1 MVDTPAPASDAP
13 KPGDAP
19 APSVLS
25 TPAPAV
31 DPKPGDTP
39 KPEDKPLNKPV
50 DKPADKP
57 GDKPAATVDPKAF
70 KLPDGFTAD
79 EKQLGEFAS
88 IANELKLP
96 QDAAQKFLDLH
107 ATALKQ
113 ASETSS
119 KFWADKQAEWA
130 TQNKADFGPEP
141 AKNPKIIAVS
151 KMIDSLGEKPAA
163 ALKEALEFSGM
174 GNNPAVIA
182 AFAALAER
190 LTEPGHAKGT
200 PPSKPQDPAAAFYP
214 NMKQG

>member
-1 MVDTPAPASDAP
+1 MVDTPTPAPDAP

-19 APSVLS
+19 APSILN
-25 TPAPAV
+25 TPAPAP
-31 DPKPGDTP
+31 DPKPADAT
-39 KPEDKPLNKPV
+39 KPEDKPADRPADKSA
-50 DKPADKP
+50 DKPAE
-57 GDKPAATVDPKAF
+57 GATVDPKAF

-182 AFAALAER
+182 VFAALAER
-190 LTEPGHAKGT
+190 LTEPGHAKGS
-200 PPSKPQDPAAAFYP
+200 PPSKPQDPATAFYP

>member
-1 MVDTPAPASDAP
+1 MVDTPAPAPAPDAP
-13 KPGDAP
+13 KPEP
-19 APSVLS
+19 TVLG
-25 TPAPAV
+25 TPAPKPDVAPSNA
-31 DPKPGDTP
+31 PKPDAAA
-39 KPEDKPLNKPV
+39 EDKKP
-50 DKPADKP
+50 D
-57 GDKPAATVDPKAF
+57 GDKKPDDKTAAATVDPKAF

-119 KFWADKQAEWA
+119 KFWSDKQAEWA

-190 LTEPGHAKGT
+190 LTEPGHAKGNPT
-200 PPSKPQDPAAAFYP
+200 SKPQDPATAFYP